1 MSLFTSSQLIVVLV
15 CATVRDRCRESQ
27 LSNSYIASFLPLPIR
42 RTHVNNTTASNT
54 TALMQQIYCS

>member
-42 RTHVNNTTASNT
+42 RTHVLLRRS
-54 TALMQQIYCS
+54 LPY

>member
-1 MSLFTSSQLIVVLV
+1 MLV